1 MGVVVGF
8 FFLFLVMAT
17 LNEASRSPHSVPI
30 LTTTQVLELSPL
42 ISSSSPS
49 SLLSSSSSSSTTNC
63 TELES
68 ETEGPYWVEES
79 IVNAYM
85 TQNLSYGLPLNITF
99 KVVNATLSVGL
110 DYCVPVEGARID
122 IWHARYDG
130 VYSDVQQEHT
140 LNETWLRGAELT
152 NSTGHATFYTIY
164 PGISLS
170 LSLACSWF
178 VHTRD
183 LLIFS
188 I

>member
-1 MGVVVGF
+1 MVVEF

-17 LNEASRSPHSVPI
+17 LNEASRSPLLVPSQ
-30 LTTTQVLELSPL
+30 TMTQVLELSSL
-42 ISSSSPS
+42 IPTSSPS
-49 SLLSSSSSSSTTNC
+49 SLLSSSSTTNC

-99 KVVNATLSVGL
+99 KVVNATLSIGL

-164 PGISLS
+164 PGLSLS
-170 LSLACSWF
+170 LSLICS
-178 VHTRD
+178 
-183 LLIFS
+183 LMIC
-188 I
+188 